1 VLTYRLRER
10 VFQFQEGAAPTYPA
24 DASISIALQPPVQF
38 GGVAGVTRNAVT
50 DRPMKAKVNFSTGR
64 FEIKWDD
71 PLFEPVEASL
81 DIADTSFLI
90 KQDVVTVSSR
100 CTSLQDLTDLIST
113 VYYAFP
119 AVLNVYLSDIPFPT
133 HVWGTVGNNRFRWIF
148 EPSGVHALAK
158 VTSKTY
164 QESLITNSWRLIA
177 VVANSRRLMG
187 GLHYFH
193 VACRLLAAG
202 FNRFEFAAEA
212 LLNLAKS
219 LQSTFGESR
228 DEVRAELEKLDL
240 FREADIEAKLIP
252 ALVLRNEFDVGHVSL
267 ALLTGEQL
275 RILHDY
281 TNLAEDAFRDLY
293 ARLLEK
299 LEAGKYTLPRDVA
312 SVLSSDKEAILRR
325 LGKNIKPFL

>member
-1 VLTYRLRER
+1 MLTYRLRER
-10 VFQFQEGAAPTYPA
+10 VFQFQEGAFPTYPA
-24 DASISIALQPPVQF
+24 DASVSIALQPPVQF

-50 DRPMKAKVNFSTGR
+50 GRRTKAKINFSTGR
-64 FEIKWDD
+64 FEIKWDE

-81 DIADTSFLI
+81 NIADTNFRI
-90 KQDVVTVSSR
+90 KQDIVTVTSR
-100 CTSLQDLTDLIST
+100 CRSPQDLTDLIST

-119 AVLNVYLSDIPFPT
+119 AVLNVYLPDTPFPT
-133 HVWGTVGNNRFRWIF
+133 HVWGTLGNNRFGWIF
-148 EPSGVHALAK
+148 KPPGLGGRMT
-158 VTSKTY
+158 VTSKTH
-164 QESLITNSWRLIA
+164 QEGLITNSWRLIA

-202 FNRFEFAAEA
+202 FNRFEFAAET

-267 ALLTGEQL
+267 ALLSREQL
-275 RILHDY
+275 RILHEY
-281 TNLAEDAFRDLY
+281 TNLAEAAFRELY

-299 LEAGKYTLPRDVA
+299 PRGGQIPSA
-312 SVLSSDKEAILRR
+312 SRCGFR
-325 LGKNIKPFL
+325 PFFR